1 MRPALFHSMFNDTL
15 MKISGTVLLLVI
27 CAVLIFH
34 YWPVVV
40 ALLALFGF
48 GVLIH
53 LFTRSS

>member
-1 MRPALFHSMFNDTL
+1 MFNDTI

-40 ALLALFGF
+40 GLLAVLGL
-48 GVLIH
+48 GTLIH
-53 LFTRSS
+53 LFTRSD